1 MATTPTPPPKSSAP
15 TAHAPPAHSSTAPP
29 APPEPAAPPPEPTAP
44 DDDKPPVDKAQLEM
58 LLRNG
63 HRLIKKGDTADKWI
77 ALSRIGDQ
85 LCLAKPISED
95 EIRKLAE
102 EGDYILA

>member
-1 MATTPTPPPKSSAP
+1 
-15 TAHAPPAHSSTAPP
+15 
-29 APPEPAAPPPEPTAP
+29 
-44 DDDKPPVDKAQLEM
+44 M

-95 EIRKLAE
+95 EIKKLAE
-102 EGDYILA
+102 EGDYTLA